1 MKGREKIEILKNS
14 NQTTQARS
22 PSPRTGRQKINT
34 YKNSFTKSTK
44 SKYNVSSSIKKKN
57 KIK

>member
-34 YKNSFTKSTK
+34 YKNSFTKS
-44 SKYNVSSSIKKKN
+44 KYNVSSSIKKN